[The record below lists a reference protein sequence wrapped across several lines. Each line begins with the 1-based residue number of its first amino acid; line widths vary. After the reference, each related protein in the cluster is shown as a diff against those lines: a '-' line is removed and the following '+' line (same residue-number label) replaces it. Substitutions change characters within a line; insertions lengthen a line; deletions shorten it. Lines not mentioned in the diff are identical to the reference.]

1 MTHEQIAVGI
11 LAFQGDVAEHA
22 AIVQKLGHH
31 PQEIRS
37 LSDLRSPVTHLI
49 IPGGESTVIARFL
62 KETGIGDS
70 IKEQARNGTLA
81 IFGTCAGAI
90 LLAKEAT
97 GKNAPAP
104 LGLIDISIERNA
116 YGTQR
121 DSFET
126 SLSVRGIANP
136 VPAVFI
142 RAPRI
147 TRVGQDVAV
156 LASYQD
162 EPVLV
167 QSHRMLAGTF
177 HPELRGDTALHQFF
191 LSL

>member
-1 MTHEQIAVGI
+1 MTHEQVAVGI

-22 AIVQKLGHH
+22 AILQKLGHTAI
-31 PQEIRS
+31 EIRS
-37 LSDLRSPVTHLI
+37 LSHLRSPVTHLI
-49 IPGGESTVIARFL
+49 IPGGESTVMARFL
-62 KETGIGDS
+62 EETGVGAD
-70 IKEQARNGTLA
+70 IKERAENGTLA

-90 LLAKEAT
+90 LLAKEVT

-126 SLSVRGIANP
+126 PLSVRGIPDP
-136 VPAVFI
+136 VDAVFI
-142 RAPRI
+142 RAPRM
-147 TRVGQDVAV
+147 TRVGQDVTV

-167 QSHRMLAGTF
+167 QSHRLLAGTF